1 LKNSISLKNQLIF
14 IILLVTLFSTTLSFS
29 FSIVYDFLN
38 SRNDLKN
45 SMQFT
50 ARRMAENVKSPLLFN
65 DELGA
70 NELLLSFK
78 SIPMVLKATVM
89 DAKGTIFA
97 SYGKGDN
104 DYNGEIFTGHMSSD
118 YLAFDKY
125 YLYISIPIEQENQLF
140 GTFLMKVSI
149 KAIYKKL
156 FISAGIYFLV
166 LFVIMVV
173 SYLLALRLQLII
185 STPVLEL
192 KKLAEKIT
200 HESDYSIRIPQTHQN
215 EIGQLQ
221 RSLDLMVK
229 QLNQYVTSLKNEIA
243 DRILSQ
249 QETMQLRAYLKKII
263 DSLSSVIIAVG
274 PDGLIKQVNSSAVSF
289 LGTSSDS
296 LIHCPLS
303 NVLTMLADKQDR
315 LKSCMEKRI
324 PQSFSV
330 VYKRSEMSQ
339 QIYLNVGMFPLA
351 QDENQGIVIVIDDV
365 TEKNRMESMMIQN
378 EKMISLGGLA
388 AGMAHEIN
396 NPLAIISQ
404 GVQNILRHLS
414 SQNPR
419 NVEIASEF
427 NLELDS
433 VNDYLQ
439 KRKVIHYLDGILSAS
454 KRASEIVANM
464 LQFSRMSNQ
473 SKTPANMN
481 ELIDQTIELAQNE
494 YELKKKFDFR
504 QIKMIREYQ
513 NNLPAVFC
521 NVTEIQQV
529 ILNLLKN
536 AAHALYEKKSSDFIA
551 QITVRTINEDSF
563 VRVEVEDNGPGIP
576 DEIKKRVFEPF
587 FTTKEAGVGTGLG
600 LSVSFFIITKNHG
613 GTIDFESSVGVG
625 TRFIVRLPN
634 KYNISGKV

>member
-1 LKNSISLKNQLIF
+1 MKNGLSLKNQLIF
-14 IILLVTLFSTTLSFS
+14 IILLVTLFSTTLAFS
-29 FSIVYDFLN
+29 FSIIYDFLN

-50 ARRMAENVKSPLLFN
+50 ARLMAENVKSPLLFN

-70 NELLLSFK
+70 NELLLSFR
-78 SIPMVLKATVM
+78 SIPTVLMATVI
-89 DAKGTIFA
+89 DAKGAVFA
-97 SYGKGDN
+97 SYRNKN
-104 DYNGEIFTGHMSSD
+104 YNYKEEILTDHIGSD
-118 YLAFDKY
+118 YLAFDKNC
-125 YLYISIPIEQENQLF
+125 LHISIPIEQENQLF
-140 GTFLMKVSI
+140 GTFLLKVSTE
-149 KAIYKKL
+149 AINNKL

-173 SYLLALRLQLII
+173 SYLLALRLQQII
-185 STPVLEL
+185 SAPVLEL
-192 KKLAEKIT
+192 KRLAEQIT

-229 QLNQYVTSLKNEIA
+229 QLNQYVSSLKNEIA

-249 QETMQLRAYLKKII
+249 QETMQLRAYLNKII
-263 DSLSSVIIAVG
+263 DSLSSVIIAVD
-274 PDGLIKQVNSSAVSF
+274 PDGLIKQVNASAVSF
-289 LGTSSDS
+289 LEMDYDS
-296 LIHCPLS
+296 LIHCPLNS
-303 NVLTMLADKQDR
+303 VLTMLKDKQEQLR
-315 LKSCMEKRI
+315 SCMEKRI
-324 PQSFSV
+324 PQSFPV
-330 VYKRSEMSQ
+330 VYNRSGTSQ
-339 QIYLNVGMFPLA
+339 QIYLNIGMFPLA
-351 QDENQGIVIVIDDV
+351 LDENQGIVIVIDDV

-414 SQNPR
+414 DQNPR
-419 NVEIASEF
+419 NLETASEF
-427 NLELDS
+427 NLDLVS
-433 VNDYLQ
+433 VNSYLQ
-439 KRKVIHYLDGILSAS
+439 KRKVIHYLEGILSAS

-473 SKTPANMN
+473 SKTPANIN

-513 NNLPAVFC
+513 DDLSSVFC

-536 AAHALYEKKSSDFIA
+536 AAHALYEKKSVDFIA
-551 QITVRTINEDSF
+551 QITVRTVNEGSF
-563 VRVEVEDNGPGIP
+563 VRIEIEDNGPGIP
-576 DEIKKRVFEPF
+576 DEIRNRVFEPF
-587 FTTKEAGVGTGLG
+587 FTTKEVGVGTGLG
-600 LSVSFFIITKNHG
+600 LSVSFFIVTKNHG
-613 GTIDFESSVGVG
+613 GTIEFESSVGVG
-625 TRFIVRLPN
+625 TRFIIRLPN
-634 KYNISGKV
+634 RSDNT

>member
-1 LKNSISLKNQLIF
+1 MKNSLSLKNQLVF
-14 IILLVTLFSTTLSFS
+14 IILLVTLFSTTLAFS
-29 FSIVYDFLN
+29 FSIIYDFIN

-45 SMQFT
+45 SMNFT
-50 ARRMAENVKSPLLFN
+50 ARLMAENVKSPLLFN

-70 NELLLSFK
+70 NELLLSFR
-78 SIPMVLKATVM
+78 SIPMVMKATVI
-89 DAKGTIFA
+89 DANGSIFA
-97 SYGKGDN
+97 SYGKNDDN
-104 DYNGEIFTGHMSSD
+104 DKQDTFITHIGSD
-118 YLAFDKY
+118 YLVFDKNC
-125 YLYISIPIEQENQLF
+125 LNISIPIEQENQLF
-140 GTFLMKVSI
+140 GTFLLKVSTE
-149 KAIYKKL
+149 AINNKL

-173 SYLLALRLQLII
+173 SYLLALRLQQII
-185 STPVLEL
+185 SAPVLEL
-192 KKLAEKIT
+192 KRLAEQIT

-229 QLNQYVTSLKNEIA
+229 QLNQYVSSMKNEIA

-263 DSLSSVIIAVG
+263 DSLTSVIIAVD
-274 PDGLIKQVNSSAVSF
+274 PDGLIKQVNASAVSF
-289 LGTSSDS
+289 LDRDSDS
-296 LIHCPLS
+296 LIHCPLK
-303 NVLTMLADKQDR
+303 NVLTMLEDKQDQ
-315 LKSCMEKRI
+315 LKLCIEKRI
-324 PQSFSV
+324 PQSFPV
-330 VYKRSEMSQ
+330 VYNRGGTSQ

-404 GVQNILRHLS
+404 GVQNVIRHLS
-414 SQNPR
+414 SQNQR
-419 NVEIASEF
+419 NLEIASELNL
-427 NLELDS
+427 NLET
-433 VNDYLQ
+433 VNNYLQ
-439 KRKVIHYLDGILSAS
+439 KRKVIHYLEGILTAS

-473 SKTPANMN
+473 SKAPANIN

-504 QIKMIREYQ
+504 QIKIIREYQ
-513 NNLPAVFC
+513 NNLPIVFC

-536 AAHALYEKKSSDFIA
+536 AAHALYEKKNGDFVT
-551 QITVRTINEDSF
+551 QIMVRTMNENSF
-563 VRVEVEDNGPGIP
+563 VRIEIEDNGPGIP
-576 DEIKKRVFEPF
+576 DEIRKRIFEPF
-587 FTTKEAGVGTGLG
+587 FTTKEVGVGTGLG

-613 GTIDFESSVGVG
+613 GTIDFNSSTGAG
-625 TRFIVRLPN
+625 TRFIIRLPN
-634 KYNISGKV
+634 RHNT

>member
-1 LKNSISLKNQLIF
+1 MKNSISLKNQLIF
-14 IILLVTLFSTTLSFS
+14 IILLATLFSTTLSFS
-29 FSIVYDFLN
+29 FSIIYDFLN

-50 ARRMAENVKSPLLFN
+50 ARLMAENVKSPLLFN

-78 SIPMVLKATVM
+78 SIPVVLKATVIN
-89 DAKGTIFA
+89 AKGSIFA
-97 SYGKGDN
+97 SYGSN
-104 DYNGEIFTGHMSSD
+104 DEHYKEEIFTTHIGSD
-118 YLAFDKY
+118 YLAFDKNC
-125 YLYISIPIEQENQLF
+125 LHISIPIEQENQLF
-140 GTFLMKVSI
+140 GTFLLKVSTE
-149 KAIYKKL
+149 AINKKL
-156 FISAGIYFLV
+156 FISAGIYFMV

-192 KKLAEKIT
+192 KRLAEQIT
-200 HESDYSIRIPQTHQN
+200 HQSDYSIRIPQTHQN

-221 RSLDLMVK
+221 RSLDLMVT
-229 QLNQYVTSLKNEIA
+229 QLNQYVSSLKSEIA

-263 DSLSSVIIAVG
+263 DSLSSVIIAVD
-274 PDGLIKQVNSSAVSF
+274 PDGLIKQVNASAVSF
-289 LGTSSDS
+289 LEMDPDS
-296 LIHCPLS
+296 LIHCPL
-303 NVLTMLADKQDR
+303 NEVLTLLVDKQDR
-315 LKSCMEKRI
+315 LKNCIEKRI
-324 PQSFSV
+324 PQSFPV
-330 VYKRSEMSQ
+330 VYSRTGTAQ

-404 GVQNILRHLS
+404 GVQNVLRHLS

-419 NVEIASEF
+419 NLEIASEF
-427 NLELDS
+427 NLDLDS

-439 KRKVIHYLDGILSAS
+439 KRKVIHYLEGILSAS

-473 SKTPANMN
+473 SKAPASMN

-504 QIKMIREYQ
+504 QIKMVREYQ
-513 NNLPAVFC
+513 NKLPVVFC

-536 AAHALYEKKSSDFIA
+536 AAHALYEKRSGDFIA
-551 QITVRTINEDSF
+551 QITVRTINEGSF
-563 VRVEVEDNGPGIP
+563 VRIEIEDNGPGIP
-576 DEIKKRVFEPF
+576 DETKNRVFEPF
-587 FTTKEAGVGTGLG
+587 FTTKEVGVGTGLG
-600 LSVSFFIITKNHG
+600 LSVSFFIVTKNHG
-613 GTIDFESSVGVG
+613 GTIDFESSSGVG
-625 TRFIVRLPN
+625 TRFIIRLPN
-634 KYNISGKV
+634 KRDT